1 MKRFTTLTIAV
12 LLSTSG
18 FALAQSG
25 SMKDMDKDSH
35 KGMQMDMDKNMK
47 MDKDMKMDMDAHKE
61 MSKDATGQS
70 AVKKGEKHEV
80 SATVKAV
87 DPSKGTVTLAH
98 DPVKSLKWPAMTMG
112 FSVKD
117 KTLFDKMTVG
127 QKVNVEFMQD
137 GSQYVVTNV
146 K

>member
-25 SMKDMDKDSH
+25 SMKAMDKDSH
-35 KGMQMDMDKNMK
+35 KGMQMDKNMN
-47 MDKDMKMDMDAHKE
+47 MDSHKE

-70 AVKKGEKHEV
+70 AVKKGEKHQAT
-80 SATVKAV
+80 ATVKAV

-117 KTLFDKMTVG
+117 KMLFDKMSVG
-127 QKVNVEFMQD
+127 EKVNVEFMQD